1 MKEVLEYLGITNGAI
16 IIAGLVGTIA
26 GTQGTKKSL
35 LASISSIFLGVGVAI
50 YLTPL
55 FCEIFHIVGE
65 PSKLGIAVLVGYL
78 GIQGIQKLIMAKFKK
93 DGDI

>member
-1 MKEVLEYLGITNGAI
+1 MKEILEYLGITNGAI

-35 LASISSIFLGVGVAI
+35 LASISSIFLGVGTAI

-55 FCEIFHIVGE
+55 FCEVFNIVGE
-65 PSKLGIAVLVGYL
+65 PSKLGIAVLIGYL